1 MSAYPAGHFGFTA
14 FTVLVAAPFTQ
25 VIVFLMTPAPIVN
38 PSVVSDGAGVIGAAE
53 LFAGVG
59 VARGFGVIVVSG
71 TRP

>member
-1 MSAYPAGHFGFTA
+1 
-14 FTVLVAAPFTQ
+14 
-25 VIVFLMTPAPIVN
+25 MTPAPIVN

-59 VARGFGVIVVSG
+59 VARGFGVIGVTG